1 VRFHVEHFFN
11 SLKEKGFWDQE
22 KLKLLEKYS
31 RLVFEENQKFNLTGF
46 KSLEDIA
53 TELVMSSVDCVDFS
67 NVPRGTFVADIGTGA
82 GVPGIPLAIAY
93 PELEFFLIDSN
104 QKKVSF
110 LNMVKD
116 CLGLVN
122 VKIYRGRVEELARS
136 PEFREVFGGVVSR
149 AMADIFISTEL
160 CSSFAAA
167 EGFVYLYISDAQ
179 RERLFSMGEHL
190 DELSLEIMSPG
201 DSGCLIDY
209 QSGILM
215 RKNGRL
221 SDVFPRKISTL
232 KRLSLK
238 YEKSCN

>member
-1 VRFHVEHFFN
+1 HVEHLFDK
-11 SLKEKGFWDQE
+11 LKKKGF
-22 KLKLLEKYS
+22 LEQKQVELMKKYS
-31 RLVFEENQKFNLTGF
+31 SLVFEENQKFNLTGF
-46 KSLEDIA
+46 KTMEEIV
-53 TELVMSSVDCVDFS
+53 TELVISSVDCVDFS
-67 NVPRGTFVADIGTGA
+67 NVPRGTSIADIGTGS

-93 PELEFFLIDSN
+93 PDLEFSLVDSN

-116 CLGLVN
+116 YLNLVN

>member
-1 VRFHVEHFFN
+1 MEHFFN

-93 PELEFFLIDSN
+93 PDLEFSLVDSN

-116 CLGLVN
+116 YLNLVN